1 MTGVK
6 RRPKRFDATNSDVTG
21 TGIGLAISKRL
32 VEAMGGTVHV
42 ESFVG
47 RGTTFS
53 LDLPFAGEAAQKQD
67 GQDPDGVASPAGD
80 PADDAA
86 ERTVL
91 YIEDNLSNRWWC
103 NRCCGTPCGPPAER
117 LKRCQRLGTGLATP
131 ARPDPPG
138 YALPGLPGDMLL
150 RRLKENERT
159 RNIPVVMISADAT
172 PGQRDRLLAQEAG
185 AYLTKPLDIVEF
197 LQAVDQHSPPG
208 KKMQPA
214 V

>member
-1 MTGVK
+1 MWRASWAAARPFLSICPLPA
-6 RRPKRFDATNSDVTG
+6 RRPKSRMDRILMGWPVRPATPPMMQRS
-21 TGIGLAISKRL
+21 AP
-32 VEAMGGTVHV
+32 
-42 ESFVG
+42 SFTL
-47 RGTTFS
+47 RTTFPIW
-53 LDLPFAGEAAQKQD
+53 LAGAT
-67 GQDPDGVASPAGD
+67 GAG
-80 PADDAA
+80 
-86 ERTVL
+86 
-91 YIEDNLSNRWWC
+91 
-103 NRCCGTPCGPPAER
+103 GTPCGPSAER